1 MDLDLNNVF
10 ESVSPVDAYYANK
23 VDEVVLTP
31 EQLAEMERQRQ
42 EKIRIFNDKNAYLVS
57 DDLRYGYGA
66 DMHELDLGRFF
77 DAIFNKEDVSPA
89 YDFEAVQSYEYRVW
103 KDQSDEG
110 VTDIP
115 YKDLYS
121 IWRYNPIVV
130 YREKKN
136 GKVTNKH
143 KLVLKDDE
151 EAMQFLEGRQFA
163 IAAPITY
170 VGRNR
175 NSENARFLF
184 AFAID
189 LDGVGVQQLRN
200 LFLQQTVI
208 PEGTTRPHVPKPNII
223 VNSGGGLHLY
233 YLLKEPVPIFRENVN
248 SLNRLKECLTSKAWN
263 EGTSPLDAQFQGI
276 FQPFRL
282 PGTLTKFGV
291 PIRAFQN
298 LDAPYY
304 TLSDLNHS
312 FEPGDEPLKDEEI
325 KRLER
330 GGRKQAT
337 MTLKA
342 AEELYPEWYEK
353 VVINGDKMPKKW
365 QIKNDLY
372 EWWLRQLRSDLRE
385 KQVKVGHRF
394 FCILVLAIFASKCE
408 SISKE
413 RLLKDA
419 KSLLPKFDWLTEKED
434 NHFTMEDVMDAVQ
447 GYKMEHIT
455 FPKKTLEKLSG
466 FTFPSN
472 RRNGRKQNVHVK
484 MMSMIRDNISHPD
497 GKWREGNGRKKGSK
511 VSASKSPAAKVVKE
525 WQKANP
531 NGTKTQCASDS
542 GLDRKTVAKWWGS
555 ELSPQNLVLKWKI
568 THPGNDNKSQCA
580 KDTGLSRPTV
590 IKWWE

>member
-1 MDLDLNNVF
+1 MDLGLNND
-10 ESVSPVDAYYANK
+10 SVSVSLDDAYYANK
-23 VDEVVLTP
+23 VDEVVLSS
-31 EQLAEMERQRQ
+31 EQFVEIERQRQ
-42 EKIRIFNDKNAYLVS
+42 EKIQIFNDKNDYLVS
-57 DDLRYGYGA
+57 DGPRYGYGA
-66 DMHELDLGRFF
+66 DIQELDLGRFF

-143 KLVLKDDE
+143 KLVLKDDV

-189 LDGVGVQQLRN
+189 LDGVGVEQLEN
-200 LFLQQTVI
+200 LFHQQTVI

-248 SLNRLKECLTSKAWN
+248 SLNRLKESLTSKVWN
-263 EGTSPLDAQFQGI
+263 EGTSPLDVQFQGI

-304 TLSDLNHS
+304 TLNDLNHS

-342 AEELYPEWYEK
+342 AEELYPEWFEK
-353 VVINGDKMPKKW
+353 VVINGNKIPKKW

-372 EWWLRQLRSDLRE
+372 EWWLKHLRSDLPE
-385 KQVKVGHRF
+385 KRVQVGHRF
-394 FCILVLAIFASKCE
+394 FCLLVLAIFASKCK

-419 KSLLPKFDWLTEKED
+419 KSLLPKLDALTKKED
-434 NHFTMEDVMDAVQ
+434 NHFTMDDVMDAVQ

-472 RRNGRKQNVHVK
+472 RRNGRKQDVHVK
-484 MMSMIRDNISHPD
+484 MMSIIRDNISHPD

-525 WQKANP
+525 WQKVNP
-531 NGTKTQCASDS
+531 NGTKTQCIAET
-542 GLDRKTVAKWWGS
+542 GLSKPTVLKWWGN

-568 THPGNDNKSQCA
+568 THPGNDNKSLCA
-580 KDTGLSRPTV
+580 RETGLDRKTV
-590 IKWWE
+590 AKYF